1 MNPLMIENYRL
12 RKLVM
17 DLRIENT
24 ILENRLQ
31 RKTDLN
37 FYKIVEENKEE
48 KILRVLRKDVFIE
61 IVFAFCLGFSLAT
74 FYIICFL
81 K

>member
-1 MNPLMIENYRL
+1 MNTLVIENCRL

-24 ILENRLQ
+24 ILENRLK

-37 FYKIVEENKEE
+37 FYKTVEENKEE
-48 KILRVLRKDVFIE
+48 KILRVSRKDVFIE
-61 IVFAFCLGFSLAT
+61 TVFAFCLGFS
-74 FYIICFL
+74 FSYIFFNFVF
-81 K
+81 